1 MAEEQKFRTSVFG
14 GFDKKNVVEYIT
26 NMVNKFNGEIDSL
39 KKEYETQIKQ
49 KDSVIADYESRHKK
63 SLVQIQNLKN
73 KISRNEQ
80 DYQEVIDEK
89 IKLLDAKQNTICE
102 MNQQINNMESE
113 ISDLKN
119 EDEKIEN
126 KIKQAELVAKSRVN
140 KIVKHA
146 KRKIEQEYREHVEL
160 ADKESRSLRKK
171 AREEASRILKNAA
184 DRAYKVTMESKE
196 ETQRLVEAAQSKA
209 DGIVAAANMVVE
221 KMLKNSARAVI
232 EGVEAYDVGEVNVD
246 FDSDFLKEKIDG
258 EVLNAIKRLDSE
270 DYKNDNLY
278 EAAGNLK
285 VPLSDSKNT
294 SIASYAKKYKKAVN
308 DILKTKN
315 EKD

>member
-49 KDSVIADYESRHKK
+49 KDSVIADYESRYKK

-140 KIVKHA
+140 KIVNHA

-246 FDSDFLKEKIDG
+246 FDSDFLKEKIDD

-285 VPLSDSKNT
+285 VPLSDSKNA

-315 EKD
+315 KKD